1 MDSLPA
7 APWAFLY
14 GPMNTNGSP
23 ANSSNNTSRD
33 GSRARYGAA
42 VRSEGSPAHS
52 VTSIAPRDGSRAR
65 RLAVHS
71 TAGHSPAVSPSRG
84 RVTAEQWRLA
94 ESWKSSTG
102 QDPWQP
108 CILALDGGGIRG
120 FSSALIL
127 KELMHRIYIMEQEL
141 EAIEP
146 TGEQLPDSEDELLPC
161 HYFDFMYGTST
172 GGLIAVMLARLRMS
186 IGDCL
191 VQYRKVGQQLF
202 GHRRTII
209 PFMTKYRSAPL
220 VKAVQDLVEERQP
233 GTLHPWDA
241 TEPLPLAT
249 YAATI
254 TSSPVDS
261 RYSIG
266 HTDIATKSDS
276 FRNDSIAGLSEALG
290 QEPQPTDSHDMEP
303 PSVPTSFSGSLN
315 NADDIAAFGAQDQS
329 GPQLSPQARGPWWD
343 PNAPRVCQ
351 SCCLTAIHNGSVQQA
366 HLLRSYPHFYDP
378 LRTPVFATLYNEGA
392 DPLEIWQVT
401 RATSAAPFYFDMLEA
416 EVDGQM
422 RGHKDGGI
430 RENNPALAAW
440 TEFNTLYPRQEG
452 DSERKYP
459 ALLFSVGTG
468 RTATQPDGFMSTLPW
483 PFGRF
488 RFLRKFAEN
497 ISVIPNLLVKYT
509 ESEEKHDFLKLT
521 AEGENTWYKRLNVSS
536 GMDNMPLDSW
546 EKGEYH
552 GEVVAGG
559 ASLRRMEDA
568 TIAYLS
574 RDVDRQFESF
584 VSPRMMIEHT
594 AEKLVRVRRARRA
607 MGGERW
613 RFFIGEGLKE
623 RMTQTIAV

>member
-1 MDSLPA
+1 M
-7 APWAFLY
+7 
-14 GPMNTNGSP
+14 
-23 ANSSNNTSRD
+23 
-33 GSRARYGAA
+33 
-42 VRSEGSPAHS
+42 
-52 VTSIAPRDGSRAR
+52 
-65 RLAVHS
+65 
-71 TAGHSPAVSPSRG
+71 
-84 RVTAEQWRLA
+84 AEA
-94 ESWKSSTG
+94 WKGTVDE
-102 QDPWQP
+102 DPWVP

-127 KELMHRIYIMEQEL
+127 KELMHRVYLMEHEL
-141 EAIEP
+141 EAKEP
-146 TGEQLPDSEDELLPC
+146 TGEPLPDSEDDLLPC

-191 VQYRKVGQQLF
+191 LQYRKVGQQLF
-202 GHRRTII
+202 GHRRTIV

-220 VKAVQDLVEERQP
+220 VKAVKELVEDRQL

-241 TEPLPLAT
+241 HTASPLPIAT
-249 YAATI
+249 YASGL
-254 TSSPVDS
+254 TSEPSPTESRGHVSLNDAQAYNYAHQVGMSGSVSQADEFSHQILDIDS
-261 RYSIG
+261 GAMIG
-266 HTDIATKSDS
+266 TKPDS
-276 FRNDSIAGLSEALG
+276 TRNDSLAGLSTSPELHDSSDSMPVSTASIG
-290 QEPQPTDSHDMEP
+290 STGDPGPTANP
-303 PSVPTSFSGSLN
+303 GP
-315 NADDIAAFGAQDQS
+315 AANS
-329 GPQLSPQARGPWWD
+329 GPTLSARNDSNPRSPWYEPRGPWWD

-366 HLLRSYPHFYDP
+366 HLLRSYPHYYDP
-378 LRTPVFATLYNEGA
+378 GKTPVFATLYNEGA

-430 RENNPALAAW
+430 RENNPAVAAW

-509 ESEEKHDFLKLT
+509 ESEEKHDFLKMT
-521 AEGENTWYKRLNVSS
+521 AEGENTWYKRLNVSA

-546 EKGEYH
+546 DKGEYH
-552 GEVVAGG
+552 GITVPGG
-559 ASLRRMEDA
+559 ASLSRMEEA
-568 TIAYLS
+568 TMAYLA

-613 RFFIGEGLKE
+613 AYYIGDGLKE
-623 RMTQTIAV
+623 RMAQTLAAANP